1 MDLAIITEKY
11 GDGRVKVLRS
21 TTAPTLEL
29 RAAAEKLDKDLAQRM
44 ARLEKALIREGQID
58 EAIPPI
64 GSTKARGSV
73 ELWYAVGSELR
84 SIVDAYDIRGARER
98 RWLWE
103 ALSKLHATERINRVS
118 RGRTR
123 QHFEYCYRL
132 AQFPLDIAHKMYW
145 SEWVYFFDSLT
156 VREEPRA
163 DRWLEQKLEGD
174 RSIDRPSFRRF
185 TETLN
190 RRVKMTDTSVLSDQE
205 LVQLYDDVWT
215 SATVA
220 PATDGG

>member
-1 MDLAIITEKY
+1 M
-11 GDGRVKVLRS
+11 LRS
-21 TTAPTLEL
+21 TTAPTAEL

-64 GSTKARGSV
+64 GSTKPRGSV
-73 ELWYAVGSELR
+73 ELWYTVGSELR

-132 AQFPLDIAHKMYW
+132 AQFPLDIARKMYW

-163 DRWLEQKLEGD
+163 DRWLESKLEGD
-174 RSIDRPSFRRF
+174 RSLDRPSFRRF

-190 RRVKMTDTSVLSDQE
+190 
-205 LVQLYDDVWT
+205 
-215 SATVA
+215 SAC
-220 PATDGG
+220 